1 MEVTDVNLHAMF
13 RVNIT
18 EYNTRDHYF
27 ALLSKAVAME
37 PDRIALSMTH
47 GFLVPATD
55 LGSVLIRFV
64 RTWRTMHDGVDFYS
78 NPPLRFTI
86 EPMFANTGR
95 VEVVIGESPQQMID
109 DQLLKLIRTLCNIE
123 FPKQQKP

>member
-1 MEVTDVNLHAMF
+1 MEVTDVGRHAMF

-47 GFLVPATD
+47 GFLVPALD
-55 LGSVLIRFV
+55 LGSVLSRFV
-64 RTWRTMHDGVDFYS
+64 RAWRTMHDGVDFYS

-86 EPMFANTGR
+86 EPMFANTER
-95 VEVVIGESPQQMID
+95 VEVVISESPQQMID

>member
-1 MEVTDVNLHAMF
+1 MEVTDVGLRAMF

-27 ALLSKAVAME
+27 ALLSKVVAME

-47 GFLVPATD
+47 GFLVPATN

-64 RTWRTMHDGVDFYS
+64 RTWRIMHDGVDFYS

-86 EPMFANTGR
+86 EPMFANTDR
-95 VEVVIGESPQQMID
+95 VEVVIGESPRNAAD
-109 DQLLKLIRTLCNIE
+109 DPTIELLKTLLDAH
-123 FPKQQKP
+123 FPKTEQ

>member
-1 MEVTDVNLHAMF
+1 MEVTDVGLQAMF

-27 ALLSKAVAME
+27 TLLSKTVAME

-47 GFLVPATD
+47 GFLVPAAD
-55 LGSVLIRFV
+55 LGSILIRFV
-64 RTWRTMHDGVDFYS
+64 RTWRIMHDGVDFCS

-86 EPMFANTGR
+86 EPMFANTDR
-95 VEVVIGESPQQMID
+95 VEVVIGERPQEVID
-109 DQLLKLIRTLCNIE
+109 DPLLKLIRTLCNIE
-123 FPKQQKP
+123 FSKRQKP